1 MKITRAE
8 VERVAPLAR
17 LSLHEEELDQYTEH
31 FNSFL
36 AYAEIFREIEKK
48 GLTPHIYI

>member
-8 VERVAPLAR
+8 VERVAQLAR
-17 LSLHEEELDQYTEH
+17 LSFPEEELDKYTEH

-36 AYAEIFREIEKK
+36 AYADVLNQVDVEGIQLIF
-48 GLTPHIYI
+48 